1 MKGQTGAGSR
11 VKGKKE
17 ATALKQKTA
26 QHLPEMT
33 AEEEATLA
41 KSRLATLHTSHFFMK
56 HQPHLFTCYCTCRAA
71 LEAKAALY
79 DKLHHGEG
87 LRDSDDEEDEELGP
101 RYMVDF
107 S

>member
-26 QHLPEMT
+26 EHLPEMT

-41 KSRLATLHTSHFFMK
+41 KSRLATLHTSYFFMK
-56 HQPHLFTCYCTCRAA
+56 HQANNISSPVTVHV
-71 LEAKAALY
+71 EQHW
-79 DKLHHGEG
+79 KLKQ
-87 LRDSDDEEDEELGP
+87 LSMTSCI
-101 RYMVDF
+101 MVRV
-107 S
+107 